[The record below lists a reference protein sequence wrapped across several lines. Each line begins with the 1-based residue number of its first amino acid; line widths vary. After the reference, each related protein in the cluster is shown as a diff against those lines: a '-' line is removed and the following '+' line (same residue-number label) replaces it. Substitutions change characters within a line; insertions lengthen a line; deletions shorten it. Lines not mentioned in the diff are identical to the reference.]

1 MDPREPPP
9 APRHPSQA
17 YRRYRPADLTGKER
31 YQLLTS
37 LVVPRPIG
45 WISTWSGP
53 GVANLAPFS
62 YFAAL
67 AASPM
72 LVGVSVGH
80 RAQGPKDTL
89 VNLRFRRAFC
99 VNVVSVP
106 FLEAMNA
113 TSADVPHGVDEFA
126 LAGLERGESRVVDAP
141 WVVGA
146 PAVLECAVT
155 QEVELLG
162 APNTLIIGEVRGVMM
177 GEDLPLVADTLCADA
192 GALAPVGR
200 LWGAAYALPGPV
212 HILPRP

>member
-1 MDPREPPP
+1 MDPLGPGSGSGYR
-9 APRHPSQA
+9 AYQPSE
-17 YRRYRPADLTGKER
+17 LTGRER

-45 WISTWSGP
+45 WISTWSAESA
-53 GVANLAPFS
+53 ANLAPFS

-80 RAQGPKDTL
+80 RPHGPKDTL
-89 VNLRFRRAFC
+89 VNLRARGAFC
-99 VNVVSVP
+99 VNVVSLP

-113 TSADVPHGVDEFA
+113 TSAEVPPGVDEFD
-126 LAGLERGESRVVDAP
+126 LAGLRRAESAVVDAP

-146 PAVLECAVT
+146 PAVLECVVT
-155 QEVELLG
+155 QEVELHG
-162 APNTLIIGEVRGVMM
+162 APNTLVIGEVRGVLV
-177 GEDLPLVADTLCADA
+177 DASLPMVADTLCADTE
-192 GALAPVGR
+192 ALRPVGR

-212 HILPRP
+212 RVLPRP